1 MSDVTSAPDTLLT
14 EEPCVAAIDAPP
26 ARPSFKHPRD
36 SWDEEQPSA
45 IRLCIGDH
53 QLFPWPD
60 TMLVQ
65 PLQRINRDTAW
76 KVVRAV
82 REALGMPMPC
92 AGSTLSVLCY
102 AEGTS
107 VHVDVHHAEIKADIV
122 RLAYRAVRKGD
133 ALAVSCQS
141 LDTGLRYDPHGEG
154 PKQGPSVAT
163 LMPRPILVRAWEV
176 AMRAVTRVPGDETR
190 LNEIDYLLR
199 SDCEIMVG
207 SPVEMCKYR

>member
-1 MSDVTSAPDTLLT
+1 MSDVTSEPDTLLAD
-14 EEPCVAAIDAPP
+14 EPCVAAIDVP
-26 ARPSFKHPRD
+26 RPSFKHPRD
-36 SWDEEQPSA
+36 SWDEEAPSA
-45 IRLCIGDH
+45 IRLCIGEH

-60 TMLVQ
+60 AMLVQ
-65 PLQRINRDTAW
+65 PLQRINRDSAW
-76 KVVRAV
+76 KVVRVV
-82 REALGMPMPC
+82 REALDVPMPC

-107 VHVDVHHAEIKADIV
+107 VHVDVHHAETKADIV
-122 RLAYRAVRKGD
+122 RLAYRAVRKGE

-141 LDTGLRYDPHGEG
+141 SDAGLRYDPHGEG
-154 PKQGPSVAT
+154 PKQGPSVAS
-163 LMPRPILVRAWEV
+163 LSQPILERAWEV